1 MTTRIVRFKEAVP
14 TSLGDVGTPTGVVML
29 KPTRRRDVAD
39 TVVLP
44 AAFGVSFGAA
54 LMDGETIV
62 KAATPGVA
70 WARCEITDGTWG
82 WEFFEHTRD
91 GSSGCFLLPA
101 GPDDVPLTELELV
114 DPDTFDPIVEPGSAW
129 QAALDAAVDAAV
141 AGLVAGAPGALDTL
155 NELAA
160 ALGDDANF
168 SATVAAALATK
179 VETVAGLSGTTITAA
194 SLKTALNLP
203 ADTANGLAD
212 EATVR
217 AAEDLALQTDI
228 DAEILIRD
236 AANTDQTTI
245 TRLDRQSIEAA
256 RVGAG
261 KAIAEYGDSVEVTET
276 WADQAGVNAA
286 ANGQVVANRW
296 YADNNTAPGGFT
308 KAISVPATG
317 RWRLQTLMYH
327 KAGGA
332 ASFYFGVDC
341 GTSGHALAAN
351 DPDTIVI
358 GISNA
363 NARNKVMGANLTGG
377 GVTNEAATTL
387 GSNPTVDRTYL
398 VTIDA
403 DDIWLTL
410 TMKAVGVIGDLHSW
424 RVRRS
429 QLAAAGKTVNNIYVY
444 LTDARGSAGSG
455 LGPFIL
461 STGTLQPTRTKTLAS
476 QTIEGAEFRIRNT
489 SQDAA
494 GVQWLYA
501 LPKAYDPRKP
511 SPVVLWAHQSL
522 TGAAVDPWEESR
534 VQPVTQALLDAGFIV
549 AAVSTTDN
557 YGNET
562 ETDLYL
568 ELYKHLRGNFNTG
581 PLFWYGASMGALTMF
596 NAISHR
602 EWPTP
607 AAAAAVGG
615 AYDLRDVYDL
625 PAYTAAVQAAY
636 GIAGD
641 GSDYDAKTAGYD
653 PILRDG
659 SDFRGVPVRLYTS
672 ADDTVQPPAGS
683 EAFADLV
690 EPYAPEAAV
699 VYGSGAH
706 LDASQYQAADVVS
719 FFTRYL

>member
-1 MTTRIVRFKEAVP
+1 MPKVLVRAELLRPTADGDVPANGYIEAKPSLRRDLDDPDAVVLPSRFTARLGAALDYVDNDDVEQTAAAEDGVAWFWIDPNDAGDYADQWFWTFTERTSGGTRRYVIVP
-14 TSLGDVGTPTGVVML
+14 TSIG
-29 KPTRRRDVAD
+29 
-39 TVVLP
+39 
-44 AAFGVSFGAA
+44 
-54 LMDGETIV
+54 IV
-62 KAATPGVA
+62 DYSDDL
-70 WARCEITDGTWG
+70 TDI
-82 WEFFEHTRD
+82 
-91 GSSGCFLLPA
+91 
-101 GPDDVPLTELELV
+101 
-114 DPDTFDPIVEPGSAW
+114 DPDTYDP
-129 QAALDAAVDAAV
+129 AVDA
-141 AGLVAGAPGALDTL
+141 T
-155 NELAA
+155 AA
-160 ALGDDANF
+160 WYI
-168 SATVAAALATK
+168 ALANA
-179 VETVAGLSGTTITAA
+179 ETAI
-194 SLKTALNLP
+194 
-203 ADTANGLAD
+203 AD

-217 AAEDLALQTDI
+217 AADDLELQVDIAAEEVARAAAVTDLAAI
-228 DAEILIRD
+228 A
-236 AANTDQTTI
+236 
-245 TRLDRQSIEAA
+245 RLDRQSIEAA
-256 RVGAG
+256 RVGGG
-261 KAIAEYGDSVEVTET
+261 KAIAEYGDSIEVTET
-276 WADQAGVNAA
+276 WADQAGVLAA
-286 ANGQVVANRW
+286 TNGQVVGNRW
-296 YADNNTAPGGFT
+296 YADNSAAPGGFT

-363 NARNKVMGANLTGG
+363 NARNKVMGANLTAG

-424 RVRRS
+424 RVRRA
-429 QLAAAGKTVNNIYVY
+429 QLASAGKTVNNIYCY

-489 SQDAA
+489 SKDATSA
-494 GVQWLYA
+494 QWLYA
-501 LPKAYDPRKP
+501 LPKSYEPRKP

-522 TGAAVDPWEESR
+522 TGAAVDPWEETR

-557 YGNET
+557 YGNDT
-562 ETDLYL
+562 ETDLYH
-568 ELYKHLRGNFNTG
+568 ELYKHLRTNFNTG

-615 AYDLRDVYDL
+615 AYSLRGVYDL
-625 PAYTAAVQAAY
+625 PAYTALVQAAY
-636 GIAGD
+636 GIAGN

-659 SDFRGVPVRLYTS
+659 ADFRGVPIRLYTS
-672 ADDTVQPPAGS
+672 AGDTVQPPAGS
-683 EAFADLV
+683 EAFADLLT
-690 EPYAPEAAV
+690 PYAPEADV
-699 VYGSGAH
+699 VYGTGAH
-706 LDASQYQAADVVS
+706 LDPSQYQAADVVA